1 MGHCK
6 DLGFYPERS
15 GEPLKGSGQRNDVI
29 WRFVLKAAG
38 WNKAM
43 GGGQEQRQRDP
54 LGCYCKGRANTGLV
68 GKLRSEAVG
77 DKRLHCKPGVVKTLG
92 DLCL

>member
-54 LGCYCKGRANTGLV
+54 LGCYCKGRADTGLV